1 MKFQGILSEIILGS
15 EVMRVLT
22 LTEIVGGLVLIL
34 RLLGIEQKL
43 VDEICAQAH
52 IWVKHAA
59 W

>member
-1 MKFQGILSEIILGS
+1 MKFQGIWSVNKIGS
-15 EVMRVLT
+15 EVSRVLT

>member
-1 MKFQGILSEIILGS
+1 VNKIGS
-15 EVMRVLT
+15 EVSRVLT